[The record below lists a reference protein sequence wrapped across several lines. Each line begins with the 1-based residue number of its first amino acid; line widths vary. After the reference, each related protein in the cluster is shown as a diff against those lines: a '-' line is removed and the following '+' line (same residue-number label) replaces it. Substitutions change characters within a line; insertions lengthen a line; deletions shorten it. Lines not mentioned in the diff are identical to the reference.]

1 MKLEKTYADIA
12 AYGEKYHFYHNADN
26 GTIVCTTMYKGQM
39 VRGIAKC
46 SPEDNFDIETGK
58 KLAYLRCKEKFSRKK
73 LRRARSAY
81 EESVIVEAR
90 AKNNL
95 NKAVDFVN
103 DSNYQLELATNELIN
118 FENELGI
125 NN

>member
-26 GTIVCTTMYKGQM
+26 GTIVCTTMYKGHM
-39 VRGIAKC
+39 VRGTAKC
-46 SPEDNFDIETGK
+46 SPEDNFNIETGK

-73 LRRARSAY
+73 LRRAHGAHK
-81 EESVIVEAR
+81 EAVIAEAR

-95 NKAVDFVN
+95 GKAIDFVN
-103 DSNYQLELATNELIN
+103 DSNYQLELATNELIK
-118 FENELGI
+118 FEHELGI
-125 NN
+125 KN

>member
-46 SPEDNFDIETGK
+46 SPEDHFDIETGK
-58 KLAYLRCKEKFSRKK
+58 MLAFLRCKEKFARKK
-73 LRRARSAY
+73 ARHARKAY
-81 EESVIVEAR
+81 NEAVI
-90 AKNNL
+90 AKAIMD
-95 NKAVDFVN
+95 NKFGKATDFVN
-103 DSNYQLELATNELIN
+103 DSDYQLLVARNALLEAEQKLNLVN
-118 FENELGI
+118 
-125 NN
+125 